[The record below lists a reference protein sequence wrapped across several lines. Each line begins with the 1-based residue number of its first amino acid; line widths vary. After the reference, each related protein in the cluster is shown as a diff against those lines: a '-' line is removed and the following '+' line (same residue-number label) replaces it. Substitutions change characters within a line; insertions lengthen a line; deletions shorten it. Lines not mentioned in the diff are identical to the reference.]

1 MDVDTGTAFTFAL
14 SGIWAQM
21 RLESKTN
28 CFSVAKLLL
37 LKESSCHY
45 QKSSFPGSILSFFFF
60 PVDCSSRNLKIC
72 GRDVQGTKICYWV
85 FSFRYWTACLLTLTR
100 EGEYLSAQL
109 LYSVVKQQ
117 LGMLVCMPV
126 ESYYMYICV
135 LNEIWHFIILC
146 STYNEIPDFIKT
158 YIRTQ
163 CVRNIQICLG
173 KLREELIEEIEHE
186 LIWALEAFQVDGGG
200 KDVPRR
206 KGRK

>member
-1 MDVDTGTAFTFAL
+1 
-14 SGIWAQM
+14 M

-60 PVDCSSRNLKIC
+60 SVDCSNRNLKIC

-135 LNEIWHFIILC
+135 LNERYWIYLNFNLTC
-146 STYNEIPDFIKT
+146 Y
-158 YIRTQ
+158 
-163 CVRNIQICLG
+163 L
-173 KLREELIEEIEHE
+173 
-186 LIWALEAFQVDGGG
+186 
-200 KDVPRR
+200 
-206 KGRK
+206 GRKWEFKSICKLFHSDETRFKKNFFSWVTGLISYWFKEILLNKLLR

>member
-1 MDVDTGTAFTFAL
+1 MDVDTGTALTFAL

-135 LNEIWHFIILC
+135 LNERYWIYLNFNLTC
-146 STYNEIPDFIKT
+146 Y
-158 YIRTQ
+158 
-163 CVRNIQICLG
+163 L
-173 KLREELIEEIEHE
+173 
-186 LIWALEAFQVDGGG
+186 
-200 KDVPRR
+200 
-206 KGRK
+206 GRKWEFKSICKLFHSDETRLKKIFFSWVTGLISYWFKEILLNKLLR